1 MRTVEEIAREVARQD
16 NACTSHPMF
25 LVQEQV
31 RDYGYDP
38 DYATAGGITECY
50 LDEDFDEIDVSA
62 HENPEEDSTLT
73 RTGYVDRWAY
83 VTACF
88 TRVAAE
94 AYVATQQH
102 RHRHQL
108 RVYVDSGYR
117 NPEWQTLRAHLLVMG
132 A

>member
-1 MRTVEEIAREVARQD
+1 MPRSVAEIAHELAKQD

-38 DYATAGGITECY
+38 RWGQSTCY
-50 LDEDFDEIDVSA
+50 LDEDGDEIDVSA
-62 HENPEEDSTLT
+62 HENPEDDETLT
-73 RTGYVDRWAY
+73 ETGYVDRWEY

-88 TRVAAE
+88 TRVAAQE
-94 AYVATQQH
+94 YVDTQQH
-102 RHRHQL
+102 RHRGQL
-108 RVYVDSGYR
+108 RVYVDSAYR
-117 NPEWQTLRAHLLVMG
+117 NPEWQTLRAHLLGMG